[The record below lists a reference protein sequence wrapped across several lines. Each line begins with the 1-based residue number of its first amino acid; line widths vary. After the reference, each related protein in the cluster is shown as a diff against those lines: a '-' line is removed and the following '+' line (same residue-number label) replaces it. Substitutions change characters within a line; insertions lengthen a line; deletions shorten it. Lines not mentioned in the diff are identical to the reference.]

1 MSIGLLGQKIGM
13 TSVYDAKGRLC
24 SVTVIAVGDNVLLR
38 RLTAENEGY
47 SAVQI
52 GFGEQKQ
59 SRLTKP
65 LIGEFKKAGVEPQ
78 RLVREF
84 RLKRDLP
91 EGEIDLTVT
100 QFQPG
105 DFVDVIGRSKGKG
118 FQGVMKKHNFA
129 GQGAAHGS
137 KTHRRIGAVGNRST
151 PGRIWKNQG
160 MPGHLGDERVTVQNL
175 QIMQVRE
182 NEKVILIS
190 GAVPGANGSYVVVR
204 PAIKKPVAAKGNRPR
219 TGRLQIIA
227 DLAWRWSRFRSKTAR
242 LFEED
247 FKIGATSR
255 FSKGAERT
263 DQRRRC
269 FDNRQVRSAGN
280 ENEVLSHLTEKTNRR
295 TQGFTNLRR
304 I

>member
-1 MSIGLLGQKIGM
+1 MNIGLLGQKIGM

-52 GFGEQKQ
+52 GFGAQKE

-78 RLVREF
+78 RFVREF
-84 RLKRDLP
+84 RLQNDLP
-91 EGEIDLTVT
+91 EGDVNLSVT

-151 PGRIWKNQG
+151 PGRIWKNMG
-160 MPGHLGDERVTVQNL
+160 MPGHLGDRRVTVQNL
-175 QIMQVRE
+175 QVMQVRE
-182 NEKVILIS
+182 AEKMILVS
-190 GAVPGANGSYVVVR
+190 GAVPGANGTYVIVR
-204 PAIKKPVAAKGNRPR
+204 PAIKNPAQRIILHQEHAKADKAAAAKKPAI
-219 TGRLQIIA
+219 T
-227 DLAWRWSRFRSKTAR
+227 
-242 LFEED
+242 
-247 FKIGATSR
+247 
-255 FSKGAERT
+255 
-263 DQRRRC
+263 
-269 FDNRQVRSAGN
+269 VR
-280 ENEVLSHLTEKTNRR
+280 
-295 TQGFTNLRR
+295 
-304 I
+304 